1 MSLEPRQQG
10 LAATICLFSR
20 DGLVLF
26 SDAWAFHDT
35 ECKRDANDFSHPGA
49 RSTTLCRLVITVSCT
64 SDRDRWRCEVRIG
77 DDSDAT
83 RHQVTVSDED
93 LVKLAPAGTS
103 VEWVVEASFVF
114 LLERE
119 PRGSIL
125 PAFDLA
131 VIARYFPEY
140 EREIRRRL
148 RVASRDSAETYE
160 RGSS

>member
-1 MSLEPRQQG
+1 
-10 LAATICLFSR
+10 
-20 DGLVLF
+20 
-26 SDAWAFHDT
+26 
-35 ECKRDANDFSHPGA
+35 
-49 RSTTLCRLVITVSCT
+49 VITVSCT

-77 DDSDAT
+77 DDSYAT

-140 EREIRRRL
+140 ESEIRRRF
-148 RVASRDSAETYE
+148 RVASRDSAEMYE